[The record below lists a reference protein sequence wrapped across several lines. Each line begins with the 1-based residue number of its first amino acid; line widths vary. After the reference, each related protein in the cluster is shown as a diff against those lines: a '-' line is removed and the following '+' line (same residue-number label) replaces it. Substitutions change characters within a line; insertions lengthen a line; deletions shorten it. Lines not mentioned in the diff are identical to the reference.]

1 MGFLWRKQVDSPV
14 EETRGRQE
22 WPRVVRLG
30 RRLAGALVP
39 GLVGTILTV
48 ALLRL
53 GMGAAITREVQ
64 GALFTWRGV
73 ESWDDRLVL
82 VNIDQASLEQLGWF
96 PWPRDRYAQL
106 LSQVSQAGNNV
117 VAFNLIFS
125 ESSAEDIAF
134 AEAMKRHGQVVLSRA
149 WALDGEAWNPTPS
162 LAEAAIAVGDITR
175 LNDRADIAIQP
186 VFLQIQDQLSL
197 AVATLE
203 TYGMGRDVVNLP
215 PLDQPIYLNWP
226 GPIAQI
232 AQYSFADVLTGKIAP
247 AAFEDKIVLI
257 GFTAQGLDSLL
268 IPFND
273 GQEANSVY
281 LHAAL
286 MHTLLQGNA
295 LGVLPLP
302 LNVVL
307 GILVGP
313 CWGAWLLRCSRLRH
327 QLGAGVGVM
336 GLWIGGCGLAFIGAN
351 FLLPVA
357 WPLFMLASTGIT
369 AFLLSHFQLERRNQA
384 LSHQANFDA
393 VTQINNR
400 SYFEQQ
406 LPILWEGSL
415 QRQEPLALMLCDI
428 DHFKA
433 YNDVYGHPAGDRC
446 LREVAQGIQSAL
458 SRSTDW
464 VARYGGEEF
473 VILLPNTDLE
483 GAVRMAQR
491 IQASL
496 KSLYLPHSSSPVDG
510 FVTVSLGVVS
520 AVPNLGMGQQLLVDE
535 ADKALYLAKQQGRN
549 GYVAL
554 PRPGQPSTR

>member
-1 MGFLWRKQVDSPV
+1 MRFPWRKQANRSIVTV
-14 EETRGRQE
+14 ERQE
-22 WPRVVRLG
+22 WPRFVRLG
-30 RRLAGALVP
+30 RRLGNSLMPGFVGAV
-39 GLVGTILTV
+39 LTM
-48 ALLRL
+48 ALLQL
-53 GMGAAITREVQ
+53 GVGAAITREVH
-64 GALFTWRGV
+64 GALFRWRGV
-73 ESWDDRLVL
+73 QPWDDRLVL

-106 LSQVSQAGNNV
+106 LSQFSMAGDNV

-125 ESSAEDIAF
+125 ESSSEDMAF

-149 WALDGEAWNPTPS
+149 WALDGEAWNPNPT
-162 LAEAAIAVGDITR
+162 LAEAASTVGDITR

-186 VFLQIQDQLSL
+186 VFLQVQDQPRL
-197 AVATLE
+197 AVATLQA
-203 TYGMGRDVVNLP
+203 YGMVQEAVTLP
-215 PLDQPIYLNWP
+215 ALDQPVYLNWP
-226 GPIAQI
+226 GPIAKLV
-232 AQYSFADVLTGKIAP
+232 QYSFVDVLTGQVSP
-247 AAFEDKIVLI
+247 EAFKDKIVLI

-268 IPFND
+268 IPFNE
-273 GQEANSVY
+273 GKEANSVY

-286 MHTLLQGNA
+286 MHTLLQENA
-295 LGVLPLP
+295 LGVLPLQ
-302 LNVVL
+302 LKVVL

-313 CWGAWLLRCSRLRH
+313 IWGAWLLHFSRLRQ
-327 QLGAGVGVM
+327 QLGAGVGVI
-336 GLWIGGCGLAFIGAN
+336 GLWVGGCGLAFIGAN

-357 WPLFMLASTGIT
+357 WPLLMLGSTGIT
-369 AFLLSHFQLERRNQA
+369 AFLLSHFQLERQNQA

-393 VTQINNR
+393 VTQIQNR

-406 LPILWEGSL
+406 LPLLWQGCL
-415 QRQEPLALMLCDI
+415 QRHEPLALILCDI

-433 YNDVYGHPAGDRC
+433 YNDVYGHPAGDSC

-483 GAVRMAQR
+483 AAVLMAQR

-496 KSLYLPHSSSPVDG
+496 KGLYLPHSGSLVDG
-510 FVTVSLGVVS
+510 FVTVSLGIVS
-520 AVPNLGMGQQLLVDE
+520 AVPNPVMSQQLLVNE

-554 PRPGQPSTR
+554 PCPG